1 MAFLYITE
9 QGAMLKKAGER
20 LVVEKEGHTLLD
32 TPSSKIEGVL
42 IFGNVQFTTQ
52 AVQLLFEQGIEM
64 AMFTS
69 HGKLLGQLTS
79 PTTKNIVLRQAQYA
93 RSNDPVFT
101 LGFARS
107 LVGSKISNALE
118 FVRGFSHNHP
128 DTNLRDESSQLSAL
142 CFQVDLQP
150 DLASLLGLEG
160 SGGRI
165 YFQAFGRMVR
175 KEFQF
180 TGRHRHPAPDPV
192 NALLSL
198 GYTMVYNEIGSLLD
212 GLGFDPYLGFYH
224 QTHYGHASLAS
235 DLLEEFRTPL
245 VDRLT
250 LNLINNRVLD
260 QEDFYLHAASGSCY
274 LKDEPRKH
282 YFVEYEAFV
291 TRSMA
296 YPDDGTET
304 SFRRLFRRQAER
316 LKHSITTGEAYIPYR
331 FCW

>member
-1 MAFLYITE
+1 M
-9 QGAMLKKAGER
+9 
-20 LVVEKEGHTLLD
+20 
-32 TPSSKIEGVL
+32 
-42 IFGNVQFTTQ
+42 
-52 AVQLLFEQGIEM
+52 GI
-64 AMFTS
+64 FTS
-69 HGKLLGQLTS
+69 HGKFLGQLTS
-79 PTTKNIVLRQAQYA
+79 PTSKNIVLRQAQYA
-93 RSNDPVFT
+93 RNNDPDFT
-101 LGFARS
+101 LAFART
-107 LVGSKISNALE
+107 LVGSKMSNALE
-118 FVRGFSHNHP
+118 FLRGFSHNHP
-128 DTNLRDESSQLSAL
+128 EANLRDESSRLSTS
-142 CFQVDLQP
+142 CSQVDLQP

-165 YFQAFGRMVR
+165 YFQAFGQMVL

-180 TGRHRHPAPDPV
+180 TGRHRRPAPDPV

-224 QTHYGHASLAS
+224 QPHYGHATMAS

-250 LNLINNRVLD
+250 LNLINNRVLN

-274 LKDEPRKH
+274 LKDEPRKR

-296 YPDDGTET
+296 CPDDGTET

-316 LKHSITTGEAYIPYR
+316 LRHSITTAEAYTPYR